1 MIPLTRA
8 AASAALLAL
17 AAASRLDA
25 QGGSLRLTLSG
36 GPHAG
41 SYEFPAVTCDVFGG
55 GKRVSISLVTPDMQ
69 PRGHVDPASMPYV
82 GLAVEEGTGGPN
94 GLSIDVEFRA
104 SGGSREKTVYTV
116 YTMPPE
122 LQGGFSKPP
131 NGSGEVTIGRTE
143 TGVTA
148 TFRVVTNRGVRMEG
162 TLDCES

>member
-8 AASAALLAL
+8 AASAALLVL

-36 GPHAG
+36 GPNAG

-55 GKRVSISLVTPDMQ
+55 KKRVAIALVTPETQ
-69 PRGHVDPASMPYV
+69 PAGRTDPASMPCV

-94 GLSIDVEFRA
+94 GLSIDVEFKA
-104 SGGSREKTVYTV
+104 SGGSRQKTVYTV

-122 LQGGFSKPP
+122 LQGGFRKPP
-131 NGSGEVTIGRTE
+131 NGRGEVTIGRAE
-143 TGVTA
+143 AGVTA
-148 TFRVVTNRGVRMEG
+148 TFRAETKGGVRLAG
-162 TLDCES
+162 TLECGS